1 MFKKK
6 LLSAIKKS
14 FFIGF
19 SAFLFGTGSSIL
31 APQTSASPG
40 FFEYQWDPE
49 PGYKR
54 LKYYQSSYERNERST
69 YYFFLRGKERTE
81 AIEKLNKSSQEEL
94 KKLSNV
100 HWWPV
105 KTSKISSEAI
115 YNSGQIFLIGDSAHP
130 IYPHLA
136 QGASQTFLDALTLL
150 KVLSSNNDINLSLI
164 EYAKIRTATIN
175 RVKDMSYIAGG
186 VFSAKGTI
194 ARIRNNLLLND
205 YLDLENFLNKIWEI
219 DSPLNNK

>member
-54 LKYYQSSYERNERST
+54 LKYYQSSSKRNERST
-69 YYFFLRGKERTE
+69 YYFFLRGNDRKEDIKKLTIAIPDYFE
-81 AIEKLNKSSQEEL
+81 ARIKTKKLNLCK
-94 KKLSNV
+94 
-100 HWWPV
+100 V
-105 KTSKISSEAI
+105 KVGGYTGRTRCLENI
-115 YNSGQIFLIGDSAHP
+115 P
-130 IYPHLA
+130 
-136 QGASQTFLDALTLL
+136 
-150 KVLSSNNDINLSLI
+150 SLI
-164 EYAKIRTATIN
+164 EVNDKQTIIDIFPEKPIPFNKDNYAVVMKIFNPRKRGMFQFRALSQNADEIPIST
-175 RVKDMSYIAGG
+175 YL
-186 VFSAKGTI
+186 GTW
-194 ARIRNNLLLND
+194 N
-205 YLDLENFLNKIWEI
+205 I
-219 DSPLNNK
+219 DVQ

>member
-54 LKYYQSSYERNERST
+54 LKYYQSSSKRNERST
-69 YYFFLRGKERTE
+69 YYFFLRGNDRKEDIKKLTIAIPDYFE
-81 AIEKLNKSSQEEL
+81 ARIKTKKLNLCK
-94 KKLSNV
+94 
-100 HWWPV
+100 V
-105 KTSKISSEAI
+105 KVGGYTGRTRCLENI
-115 YNSGQIFLIGDSAHP
+115 P
-130 IYPHLA
+130 
-136 QGASQTFLDALTLL
+136 
-150 KVLSSNNDINLSLI
+150 SLI
-164 EYAKIRTATIN
+164 EVNDKQTIIDIFPEKPIPFNKDNYAIVMKIFNPRKRGMFQFRALSQNADEIPIST
-175 RVKDMSYIAGG
+175 YL
-186 VFSAKGTI
+186 GTW
-194 ARIRNNLLLND
+194 N
-205 YLDLENFLNKIWEI
+205 I
-219 DSPLNNK
+219 DVQ

>member
-54 LKYYQSSYERNERST
+54 LKYYQSSSNRNERST
-69 YYFFLRGKERTE
+69 YYFFLRGKERNE
-81 AIEKLNKSSQEEL
+81 DIEKLTIAIPDYFDSKIKT
-94 KKLSNV
+94 KKLSLCK
-100 HWWPV
+100 V
-105 KTSKISSEAI
+105 KVGGYTARTRCLENI
-115 YNSGQIFLIGDSAHP
+115 P
-130 IYPHLA
+130 
-136 QGASQTFLDALTLL
+136 
-150 KVLSSNNDINLSLI
+150 SLI
-164 EYAKIRTATIN
+164 EVNDKQTI
-175 RVKDMSYIAGG
+175 VDIFPEKPIP
-186 VFSAKGTI
+186 
-194 ARIRNNLLLND
+194 
-205 YLDLENFLNKIWEI
+205 LNKDNYAVVMKIFNPRKRGMFQFRALSQNADEI
-219 DSPLNNK
+219 PISTYLGTWNIDVQ